1 MRLISIHL
9 FKWRQESAVCLG
21 SVNELSFVGYIQRR
35 VMREHIN
42 FTARTVCGR
51 ANPGDRTAVHLE
63 NDMGICYVAIHP
75 NTLGVTVITDPEYP
89 QRVVFSLISE
99 IIQRFLSS
107 GIAWE
112 SVSRD
117 TDLNFAPLEQYLK
130 QYQNPSEA
138 DKLMKIESELNQIT
152 EIMHKNIDQ
161 LLKRGETLESLMQKS
176 QDLSTVSYDFY
187 KRAKK
192 NNQCC
197 KLY

>member
-1 MRLISIHL
+1 MRLLSIHL
-9 FKWRQESAVCLG
+9 FRWRDENPVLLG
-21 SVNELSFVGYIQRR
+21 CSTELSFLGYIQRR
-35 VMREHIN
+35 VLREHIN

-51 ANPGDRTAVHLE
+51 ARPGDRTAVHLE
-63 NDMGICYVAIHP
+63 NNQGICYVAIHP
-75 NTLGVTVITDPEYP
+75 NSLAVTIVSDPEYP
-89 QRVVFSLISE
+89 QRVVFSLIGE
-99 IIQRFLSS
+99 IMNTFLFSRIQ
-107 GIAWE
+107 WE
-112 SVSRD
+112 NIEKD
-117 TDLNFAPLEQYLK
+117 TDVKFSPLEQYLK
-130 QYQNPSEA
+130 DYQNPAEA

>member
-1 MRLISIHL
+1 MRLLSIHI
-9 FKWRQESAVCLG
+9 FKWRQENPVLLG
-21 SVNELSFVGYIQRR
+21 SSAELSFLGYIQRR
-35 VMREHIN
+35 VLREHIN

-51 ANPGDRTAVHLE
+51 ASPGDRTAVHLE
-63 NDMGICYVAIHP
+63 NNQGVCYVAIHP
-75 NTLGVTVITDPEYP
+75 NTFAVTIVSDPEYP
-89 QRVVFSLISE
+89 QRVVFSLIADIMNQFFSSNLE
-99 IIQRFLSS
+99 WENATKDVDLKFTLLEKFLK
-107 GIAWE
+107 
-112 SVSRD
+112 D
-117 TDLNFAPLEQYLK
+117 
-130 QYQNPSEA
+130 YQNPAEA

-152 EIMHKNIDQ
+152 DIMHKNIEQ

>member
-51 ANPGDRTAVHLE
+51 ASPGDRTAVHLE

-75 NTLGVTVITDPEYP
+75 NSLGMTVITDNEYP
-89 QRVVFSLISE
+89 QRVVFSMISE
-99 IIQRFLSS
+99 LMQTFLNS
-107 GIAWE
+107 GTSWE

-117 TDLNFAPLEQYLK
+117 TDLNYAPLEQYLK
-130 QYQNPSEA
+130 KYQNPAEA
-138 DKLMKIESELNQIT
+138 DRLMKIESELNQIT

>member
-1 MRLISIHL
+1 M

-51 ANPGDRTAVHLE
+51 ASPGDRTAVHLE

-75 NTLGVTVITDPEYP
+75 NSLGMTVITDNEYP
-89 QRVVFSLISE
+89 QRVVFSMISE
-99 IIQRFLSS
+99 LMQAFLNS
-107 GIAWE
+107 GLSWE

-117 TDLNFAPLEQYLK
+117 TDLNYAPLDQYLK
-130 QYQNPSEA
+130 KYQNPAEA
-138 DKLMKIESELNQIT
+138 DRLMKIESELNQIT

>member
-1 MRLISIHL
+1 
-9 FKWRQESAVCLG
+9 
-21 SVNELSFVGYIQRR
+21 
-35 VMREHIN
+35 MREHIN

-51 ANPGDRTAVHLE
+51 ASPGDRTAVHLE

-75 NTLGVTVITDPEYP
+75 NSLGMTVITDNEYP
-89 QRVVFSLISE
+89 QRVVFSMISE
-99 IIQRFLSS
+99 LMQTFLNS
-107 GIAWE
+107 GLSWE
-112 SVSRD
+112 SVPRD
-117 TDLNFAPLEQYLK
+117 TDLNYAPLEQYLK
-130 QYQNPSEA
+130 RYQNPAEA
-138 DKLMKIESELNQIT
+138 DRLMKIESELNQIT

-176 QDLSTVSYDFY
+176 QDLSSVSYDFY